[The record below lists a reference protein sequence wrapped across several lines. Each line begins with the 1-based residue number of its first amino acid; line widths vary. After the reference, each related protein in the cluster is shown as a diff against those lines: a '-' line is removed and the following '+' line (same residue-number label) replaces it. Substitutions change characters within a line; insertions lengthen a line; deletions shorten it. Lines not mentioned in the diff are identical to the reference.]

1 VVGQITDPSLTEI
14 SGLAVSRDNP
24 GVLWVLE
31 DSGASPVLTAIDTEG
46 DTLGTLTFEGVANQ
60 DWEDLALGP
69 CGDSTCLWVGEFGD
83 NGGSRE
89 SVSILWATEPEVP
102 SERGFSLSVT
112 PDTQAY
118 QYPEGPQDAEA
129 LVVNQ
134 HGEPH
139 VLTKRTDI
147 TTRIY
152 RIPLEPGTTTAG
164 VLLGTMS
171 TGSVSG
177 LPTSTTA
184 ADLWPDDSRL
194 VVRGY
199 LYTFEVVLDDGGLDS
214 APSAESSPITTGLE
228 PQGEA
233 IAYDPTGRAI
243 WHVSEGNNPHLW
255 RIPCES

>member
-31 DSGASPVLTAIDTEG
+31 DSGASPVITAINTDG

-69 CGDSTCLWVGEFGD
+69 CGDETCLWVGEFGD

-89 SVSILWATEPEVP
+89 SVSILWAAEPEIP
-102 SERGFSLSVT
+102 SEPGFSLSVT
-112 PDTQAY
+112 PDIQAY

-134 HGEPH
+134 NGEPH

-194 VVRGY
+194 IVRGY
-199 LYTFEVVLDDGGLDS
+199 LSTLEVSLADGGMAA
-214 APSAESSPITTGLE
+214 APTAEAKPITTGLE

-233 IAYDPTGRAI
+233 IAYDPIRRII
-243 WHVSEGNNPHLW
+243 WHLSEGSNPPLW